1 MFDRITKRIVSIF
14 AAAVLTMSNITSVYA
29 VDSVPEQEDS
39 DLTHQTI
46 ELYPDEESDEKTVT
60 LEGLMPEDAEATA
73 VDVSDEHEGIA
84 AYDITIT
91 DGWKEYQPGED
102 NPIKV
107 EIVDPVITESIALW
121 HIHDDGTREQIFDFT
136 AEDGKVVFYA
146 TGFSVYEIV
155 DAPAHKDSTITPV
168 MAKKMAD
175 LESDDAED
183 GFYIYVE
190 YKTKKTDTL
199 KRIYVT
205 NEIDTTN
212 SRNSFKVATYN
223 SFSDVAA
230 NSSKLKWYLEKEGN
244 NYYLSTDTTGGRK
257 YVKRKNEKNDKK
269 GVELV
274 DKASATKFTIDN
286 DADSYT
292 DTNSGTTID
301 VAPADAFH
309 LKDGNTKYYLQ
320 WSNSGSGVRFFDTI
334 PNPNELLMNYRLVF
348 YYASSFGLPNDYCNL
363 DGKSYGLMEHTSGSS
378 YGYGL
383 AAGDS
388 APGTKLYQ
396 LPVLDEAH
404 NERVL
409 YVTESS
415 DITKWTFVNKSE
427 DNYYLRSDEGTYLKC
442 DDAGTLSMTSDS
454 EQATAFK
461 VLPNTDKSVRL
472 KAGDYYIHFDSTSYS
487 FEASTEAT
495 NLYFVLE
502 STVPGSDKLTCT
514 AKMIS
519 VSDGEIAKDGA
530 QVIVYTRVWDDVNK
544 KYIYYAVDHNGTL
557 CQVYAYGD
565 KIMWLDDTMNTLLW
579 EFSVYYDDD
588 GNENGY
594 YDLRN
599 TFSDKYIAPQ
609 RTGNQTL
616 SDDKIGILM
625 QGREYKVDPQTNKVT
640 YGEYY
645 SNIIAWDNG
654 IKQYVA
660 LAADKENG
668 TVKTVS
674 FAKADTFYFATFDDT
689 STSGSDIARLHEVE
703 TVDNTEYGIT
713 MRMIDFTPNDGDKN
727 AAGSSITK
735 TYFGYSDNQ
744 KGLLSD
750 SLNANG
756 HPDVKKSTVYY
767 YDGAYYVKR
776 NGKYYDSND
785 KEVSFPEDAELVSM
799 VGTDFGNAFNDA
811 DLTNHIF
818 VESIHKSTGY
828 FEYDSCQNFATLVPD
843 GSGLVQQTDKNHN
856 PLYVDKD
863 GKLTTAQFT
872 DGVENEPIYDFTVY
886 RELGT
891 MESNLPTRKHGQF
904 LPYNYIKPNSFS
916 KENPQNLYDV
926 LSVHNN
932 WNTGILDDKNPR
944 KYEKLYTVYRNE
956 NGTEKKEADY
966 YLGMEMEAT
975 FVQTPSG
982 LDAWGNDVIFEFTGD
997 DDFWLYVDNELVLDL
1012 GGIHSAEY
1020 GKVNF
1025 RTGKVDVNGNKTTLR
1040 QIFKD
1045 HYKAKGHTEAEAEA
1059 YAKEI
1064 FEYNDEPKADN
1075 QGYVFKD
1082 YTTHTM
1088 KVYYMERGAGA
1099 SNLHMRFN
1107 LSAVTPGNVLFAKT
1121 LSGVGD
1127 GDDMDLSL
1135 VEYPFQIFYKVQES
1149 DERWIP
1155 LSDKDESGK
1164 ISVKYQNSTQTVRY
1178 ASTYVPPSGGKPYDN
1193 VFFLVPG
1200 RNIEINFPD
1209 NAMYYYVVECA
1220 VNSDIY
1226 DLNNPTANNG
1236 TVHLQTIEVF
1246 GNIKDLKTA
1255 AAQVS
1260 MQPTIAFDNKLQTG
1274 MVRTLNIKKNLYNEN
1289 YDDSKTDA
1297 QNEGNLLRYDPKA
1310 TTGLSTVDN
1319 TRFKYRLSF
1328 YDEASKKWEPADLH
1342 RYYLTDPEGYFVV
1355 WEPDT
1360 SNPGE
1365 GWYERYNIGT
1375 DETPVYVTD
1384 ASTLSQEQKQNITIY
1399 TSRFGAIDDVPA
1411 GYTVKV
1417 PGLIVGTKFLVEE
1430 RDYEIPVGYDLIKYK
1445 CRSALVNGSEEQNS
1459 YQTLSADESAGMI
1472 VGGSDAFMD
1481 VSNRRGIGLE
1491 ADKVWSDADFT
1502 SSHDKI
1508 YVAVFLGDSTVPL
1521 PGTVIE
1527 LESPETRAKYF
1538 FESLQPGYSLSDYHI
1553 YEVKLEGA
1561 VVQKANADD
1570 KIGKVTSY
1578 TSLTKLESGDMLDNF
1593 RVEDNAGNPVYDDY
1607 TVSYAVGQEVA
1618 TGETGNA
1625 NVRIDT
1631 IHNKRKGGLEIN
1643 LYQWNTSTDPS
1654 SAETPLSGGKFEI
1667 TVNSVTKTYESDG
1680 SGNVTVLY
1688 GLQSGDEI
1696 TVREIVSPRG
1706 FVGMKEPVSFTITGY
1721 DGNYSIDSW
1730 NNVNDTVDAP
1740 DDVDVN
1746 NKADGRNWAE
1756 YSTEESV
1763 MIAKIDIYNKPFTF
1777 NVKKIDGSTRAPLEG
1792 VEFRLFKDASILGVM
1807 QKAFDPMAGYE
1818 SLMTDNAGIIPKI
1831 DNTLPPLKDNK
1842 RYYLT
1847 ESRPKDGYAVLEEDV
1862 IFTVSQLGI
1871 IDCENS
1877 ELLTISEEQIGNT
1890 LHVTYTISVPNTTSS
1905 SEYYF
1910 SIEKLSLL
1918 DSYIHSTDDEQKFI
1932 FRVDYFVE
1940 TDTHNPAS
1948 TFYVTLNANGDYTL
1962 AGDLPSTDKYS
1973 YNRSANTV
1981 TASYTPYEGA
1991 EAESYTFVPAVRRG
2005 SRTVK
2010 VLQKGLYKVT
2020 EITSW
2025 SKTDYDFWSGSNVYK
2040 GTDSSKAEAQGTAA
2054 MDGNDPYVLF
2064 RITDTDTDKA
2074 NAAAVSFTN
2083 TETEYAY
2090 LSSQAYAENKISR
2103 STT

>member
-1 MFDRITKRIVSIF
+1 MFEKLAKKAVSLLAAIV
-14 AAAVLTMSNITSVYA
+14 MSSSSVSPVYA
-29 VDSVPEQEDS
+29 EDIVTTEAVTEAATEEVS
-39 DLTHQTI
+39 DLTFQSL
-46 ELYPDEESDEKTVT
+46 ELYPNGEEAEQVVALD
-60 LEGLMPEDAEATA
+60 GLMPEGAEATA

-91 DGWKEYQPGED
+91 DGENDYQPGEE
-102 NPIKV
+102 NPILV
-107 EIVDPVITESIALW
+107 EITDPVITENITLW
-121 HIHDDGTREQIFDFT
+121 HILDDGTREQIFDFT
-136 AEDGKVVFYA
+136 AEDGKVSFYA

-155 DAPAHKDSTITPV
+155 EDPDVKQVEPNVVPEIVDSV
-168 MAKKMAD
+168 DGLVSEKAAD
-175 LESDDAED
+175 GLYMVLYQGGD
-183 GFYIYVE
+183 GYTL
-190 YKTKKTDTL
+190 TKKGY
-199 KRIYVT
+199 IT
-205 NEIDTTN
+205 NGINNNKAFIISNYNTIAEVNNN
-212 SRNSFKVATYN
+212 SDS
-223 SFSDVAA
+223 
-230 NSSKLKWYLEKEGN
+230 LKWYIETVENENCYYIYTYQNGQKMYIKRDPSTNKGN
-244 NYYLSTDTTGGRK
+244 SVSLNSSSG
-257 YVKRKNEKNDKK
+257 
-269 GVELV
+269 
-274 DKASATKFTIDN
+274 TKFVIDN
-286 DADSYT
+286 NDDVFTGKNRSGNAYN
-292 DTNSGTTID
+292 TNGELFEGQN
-301 VAPADAFH
+301 VPPLNAFH
-309 LKDGNTKYYLQ
+309 LKDKDATKYLQ
-320 WSNSGSGVRFFDTI
+320 YSNGGGGLRFYALPDDDYAK
-334 PNPNELLMNYRLVF
+334 PNYRLEI
-348 YYASSFGLPNDYCNL
+348 YYASSFLPHYSDDPYKLNN
-363 DGKSYGLMEHTSGSS
+363 KSYGLMEHTSGSS

-388 APGTKLYQ
+388 VPGTKLYQ

-442 DDAGTLSMTSDS
+442 DDAGALSMTSDS

-461 VLPNTDKSVRL
+461 VLPNSDNSVRL
-472 KAGDYYIHFDSTSYS
+472 KSGDYYIHFNGTS
-487 FEASTEAT
+487 FEASTSST
-495 NLYFVLE
+495 DLYFVME
-502 STVPGSDKLTCT
+502 SSVPGSDSLTCT
-514 AKMIS
+514 AEMIS

-530 QVIVYTRVWDDVNK
+530 QVIVYTRVWDEDEK
-544 KYIYYAVDHNGTL
+544 KYNYYAIDHNGSL
-557 CQVYAYGD
+557 KQVYAYGD

-579 EFSVYYDDD
+579 EFSVYYNSD
-588 GNENGY
+588 GTENGY

-609 RTGNQTL
+609 RTSNQTL
-616 SDDKIGILM
+616 SDDTIGILM
-625 QGREYKVDPQTNKVT
+625 QGREYKEKDGKIY

-645 SNIIAWDNG
+645 SNILAWDNG

-660 LAADKENG
+660 LAADKASG
-668 TVKTVS
+668 TIKTVP
-674 FAKADTFYFATFDDT
+674 FANADTFYFATFDDS
-689 STSGSDIARLHEVE
+689 STSGSSVARLHEVA

-713 MRMIDFTPNDGDKN
+713 MRMIDFGDDSKSN
-727 AAGSSITK
+727 SSGSDITSN
-735 TYFGYSDNQ
+735 YFGGNTANT
-744 KGLLSD
+744 KGLLSASMD
-750 SLNANG
+750 ENG
-756 HPDVKKSTVYY
+756 HPKVAKTSCAGNDFDAAF
-767 YDGAYYVKR
+767 DGAV
-776 NGKYYDSND
+776 
-785 KEVSFPEDAELVSM
+785 
-799 VGTDFGNAFNDA
+799 
-811 DLTNHIF
+811 LTNHIF
-818 VESIHKSTGY
+818 IESIHNSTGY

-863 GKLTTAQFT
+863 GKLTTAST
-872 DGVENEPIYDFTVY
+872 TEGVANEPIYDFTVY

-891 MESNLPTRKHGQF
+891 MESDMPTRKHGQF

-916 KENPQNLYDV
+916 TLNPQNLYDV
-926 LSVHNN
+926 LSVYNN
-932 WNTGILDDKNPR
+932 REKGLLDDTDPR
-944 KYEKLYTVYRNE
+944 KYEKLYTVYSNE
-956 NGTEKKEADY
+956 SGTENKQADY
-966 YLGMEMEAT
+966 YLGMEMDAT

-997 DDFWLYVDNELVLDL
+997 DDFWLYVDGELVLDL

-1025 RTGKVDVNGNKTTLR
+1025 RTGNVDVNGTKTTLR

-1045 HYKAKGHTEAEAEA
+1045 HYKAKGHDEAEAEA
-1059 YAKEI
+1059 YVNGI
-1064 FEYNDEPKADN
+1064 FEYNKEKEAAN

-1082 YTTHTM
+1082 YTTHEM

-1121 LSGVGD
+1121 LSGAENS
-1127 GDDMDLSL
+1127 DMDFSL
-1135 VEYPFQIFYKVQES
+1135 VEYPFQIFYKIQES
-1149 DERWIP
+1149 DEHWIP
-1155 LSDKDESGK
+1155 LTDTDTSGNV
-1164 ISVKYQNSTQTVRY
+1164 SVKYQSSTQTVRY
-1178 ASTYVPPSGGKPYDN
+1178 ASTYVPPSGVKTYDN

-1200 RNIEINFPD
+1200 RNIEISFPD
-1209 NAMYYYVVECA
+1209 EAMYYYVVECA
-1220 VNSDIY
+1220 VNSEIY
-1226 DLNNPTANNG
+1226 DLDNPTANNG
-1236 TVHLQTIEVF
+1236 TVNLESVVVS
-1246 GNIKDLKTA
+1246 GNIKDLKTES
-1255 AAQVS
+1255 AQVG

-1289 YDDSKTDA
+1289 YDDSKTEA
-1297 QNEGNLLRYDPKA
+1297 QNEENLLRYDPKA

-1342 RYYLTDPEGYFVV
+1342 RYYLTDPDGYFVV

-1375 DETPVYVTD
+1375 EDAPVYVND
-1384 ASTLSQEQKQNITIY
+1384 VATLTQKQKQDITIY

-1417 PGLIVGTKFLVEE
+1417 PGLIVGTKFMVEE
-1430 RDYEIPVGYDLIKYK
+1430 RDYEIPVGYDLKKYK

-1459 YQTLSADESAGMI
+1459 YQTLSEDESAGMI

-1481 VSNRRGIGLE
+1481 VINRRGIGLE
-1491 ADKVWSDADFT
+1491 ANKVWSDADFT

-1521 PGTVIE
+1521 PGTVLE

-1538 FESLQPGYSLSDYHI
+1538 FESLQSGCSLSDYHI
-1553 YEVKLEGA
+1553 YEVKVEGA
-1561 VVQKANADD
+1561 VVSKANADD

-1680 SGNVTVLY
+1680 SGNVTILY
-1688 GLQSGDEI
+1688 GLQSGDVV
-1696 TVREIVSPRG
+1696 TVREISSPRG
-1706 FVGMKEPVSFTITGY
+1706 FIGMKEPVSFTITGS
-1721 DGNYSIDSW
+1721 DGNYSIASW
-1730 NNVNDTVDAP
+1730 NNENDS
-1740 DDVDVN
+1740 DDDEN
-1746 NKADGRNWAE
+1746 NKSDGRNWAE

-1777 NVKKIDGSTRAPLEG
+1777 DVKKIDGTTRVPLDN
-1792 VEFRLFKDASILGVM
+1792 VEFRLYKDASILGVM

-1818 SLMTDNAGIIPKI
+1818 SLLTDANGIIPKV

-1842 RYYLT
+1842 RYYLM
-1847 ESRPKDGYAVLEEDV
+1847 ESRPKEGYAKLQEDV
-1862 IFTVSQLGI
+1862 IFTISPLGVI
-1871 IDCENS
+1871 ECENE
-1877 ELLTISEEQIGNT
+1877 ELLEKKEEQIGNT

-1905 SEYYF
+1905 SEYF
-1910 SIEKLSLL
+1910 FNIEKLSLL
-1918 DSYIHSTDDEQKFI
+1918 DSFIHNSDDEQKYV
-1932 FRVDYFVE
+1932 FRVDYYGE

-1948 TFYVTLNANGDYTL
+1948 SFYVTMNANGSYTFE
-1962 AGDLPSTDKYS
+1962 GDSPLPSTSKYS
-1973 YNRSANTV
+1973 YNKSANTV
-1981 TASYTPYEGA
+1981 TVTYTPNGGTET
-1991 EAESYTFVPAVRRG
+1991 EYTFVPIVRRG
-2005 SRTVK
+2005 IRNVK
-2010 VLQKGLYKVT
+2010 VFQKGLYKVT
-2020 EITSW
+2020 ELTSW
-2025 SKTDYDFWSGSNVYK
+2025 SKTDYDFWLGSNVYK
-2040 GTDSSKAEAQGTAA
+2040 GSDSSKMIEQGTDA
-2054 MDGNDPYVLF
+2054 MSGSDPYVWF
-2064 RITDTDTDKA
+2064 KITDTDTVKD
-2074 NAAAVSFTN
+2074 NAATASFTN

-2090 LSSQAYAENKISR
+2090 LSSQAYAENKIKR
-2103 STT
+2103 SST

>member
-121 HIHDDGTREQIFDFT
+121 HIHDDGTREQLFDFT
-136 AEDGKVVFYA
+136 AEDGKVSFYA

-155 DAPAHKDSTITPV
+155 EDDFGVLGDEQIWFKMTDIADLSSFDGESNGLYISNKVGNYATSILYDFDTNNVNSRKGIKKSDAVSLDTLNGTEN
-168 MAKKMAD
+168 AKKKGAVPYFF
-175 LESDDAED
+175 ESAGNGNYYIFCND
-183 GFYIYVE
+183 GEKKYVVQSSNSLKFIDNQAQATAFKVE
-190 YKTKKTDTL
+190 YYDANDIEKGF
-199 KRIYVT
+199 RIVG
-205 NEIDTTN
+205 
-212 SRNSFKVATYN
+212 
-223 SFSDVAA
+223 A
-230 NSSKLKWYLEKEGN
+230 NSYCWNSQGN
-244 NYYLSTDTTGGRK
+244 NT
-257 YVKRKNEKNDKK
+257 
-269 GVELV
+269 
-274 DKASATKFTIDN
+274 
-286 DADSYT
+286 
-292 DTNSGTTID
+292 
-301 VAPADAFH
+301 
-309 LKDGNTKYYLQ
+309 
-320 WSNSGSGVRFFDTI
+320 
-334 PNPNELLMNYRLVF
+334 
-348 YYASSFGLPNDYCNL
+348 
-363 DGKSYGLMEHTSGSS
+363 GKSFAAYNNLNDPWANFYFWYAKYPDDYLGINGKTYGLMEHTSGSS

-383 AAGDS
+383 TAGDS

-442 DDAGTLSMTSDS
+442 DDAGALSMTSDS

-487 FEASTEAT
+487 FGASTEAT

-530 QVIVYTRVWDDVNK
+530 QVIVYTRVWDDVSK

-579 EFSVYYDDD
+579 EFSVYYDGD

-625 QGREYKVDPQTNKVT
+625 QGREYKEKDGKVY
-640 YGEYY
+640 YGEYF
-645 SNIIAWDNG
+645 SNILAWDNG

-668 TVKTVS
+668 IVKTVS

-713 MRMIDFTPNDGDKN
+713 MRMIDFTPNDGDKK
-727 AAGSSITK
+727 AAGGSITK
-735 TYFGYSDNQ
+735 TYFGYSENQ

-799 VGTDFGNAFNDA
+799 VGADFGNAFNDA

-904 LPYNYIKPNSFS
+904 LPYNYIKPDSFS
-916 KENPQNLYDV
+916 VLNPQNLYDV

-1121 LSGVGD
+1121 LSGAENS
-1127 GDDMDLSL
+1127 DMDFSL
-1135 VEYPFQIFYKVQES
+1135 VEYPFQIFYKIQES
-1149 DERWIP
+1149 DEHWIA
-1155 LSDKDESGK
+1155 LTDMDTNGNV
-1164 ISVKYQNSTQTVRY
+1164 SVKYQNSTQTVRY
-1178 ASTYVPPSGGKPYDN
+1178 ASTYVPPSGGAPYDN

-1209 NAMYYYVVECA
+1209 EAMYYYVVECA

-1226 DLNNPTANNG
+1226 NLDNPTANNG
-1236 TVHLQTIEVF
+1236 AVNLESVVVS

-1260 MQPTIAFDNKLQTG
+1260 MQPTIAFDNKLKSG

-1384 ASTLSQEQKQNITIY
+1384 VSTLSQEQKQNITIY

-1521 PGTVIE
+1521 PGTVLE

-1553 YEVKLEGA
+1553 YEVKVEGA
-1561 VVQKANADD
+1561 VVSKANADD

-1578 TSLTKLESGDMLDNF
+1578 TSLTKLGNGEMLSGFSVTDNDGDT
-1593 RVEDNAGNPVYDDY
+1593 VTDDY

-1777 NVKKIDGSTRAPLEG
+1777 NVKKIDGSTREPLEG

-2040 GTDSSKAEAQGTAA
+2040 GTDSSKTEAQGTAA

-2074 NAAAVSFTN
+2074 NAAAVSFMN

>member
-29 VDSVPEQEDS
+29 VDSVPEQEGS

-155 DAPAHKDSTITPV
+155 EQNLVVPEGYGWQKITDV
-168 MAKKMAD
+168 
-175 LESDDAED
+175 AELASYDENSNGLYISHTD
-183 GFYIYVE
+183 GFYFTNQTYNPNPKAGRTGIK
-190 YKTKKTDTL
+190 KTKESDGTKP
-199 KRIYVT
+199 
-205 NEIDTTN
+205 IDTRRAIELGAKAFYFEKVSENDLEQYYVYFIDSSSNKNYIYNNPNDSLTFSTSN
-212 SRNSFKVATYN
+212 KTAFKFATYSTGISAQSMTN
-223 SFSDVAA
+223 TSKYWNQQGDANGNGFCAFGLNKGGSF
-230 NSSKLKWYLEKEGN
+230 LFWY
-244 NYYLSTDTTGGRK
+244 
-257 YVKRKNEKNDKK
+257 YV
-269 GVELV
+269 
-274 DKASATKFTIDN
+274 
-286 DADSYT
+286 
-292 DTNSGTTID
+292 
-301 VAPADAFH
+301 P
-309 LKDGNTKYYLQ
+309 
-320 WSNSGSGVRFFDTI
+320 I
-334 PNPNELLMNYRLVF
+334 PNDPYQLNN
-348 YYASSFGLPNDYCNL
+348 
-363 DGKSYGLMEHTSGSS
+363 KSYGLMEHTSGSS

-442 DDAGTLSMTSDS
+442 DDAGALSMTSDS

-645 SNIIAWDNG
+645 SNIIAWDNA

-660 LAADKENG
+660 LDADRNNG

-674 FAKADTFYFATFDDT
+674 LANAATFYFATFDDPNI
-689 STSGSDIARLHEVE
+689 SGSSTAKLHEVE

-713 MRMIDFTPNDGDKN
+713 MRMIDFGDDNYIDSGHSEITNDYFGGDK
-727 AAGSSITK
+727 AATR
-735 TYFGYSDNQ
+735 
-744 KGLLSD
+744 GLLSN
-750 SLNANG
+750 SLDEDG
-756 HPDVKKSTVYY
+756 HPIVAKTSC
-767 YDGAYYVKR
+767 A
-776 NGKYYDSND
+776 GK
-785 KEVSFPEDAELVSM
+785 
-799 VGTDFGNAFNDA
+799 DFGDAFANAV
-811 DLTNHIF
+811 LTNHIF
-818 VESIHKSTGY
+818 IESVHKSTGY
-828 FEYDSCQNFATLVPD
+828 FEYNSCQNFATLMPD
-843 GSGLVQQTDKNHN
+843 GSTTLVQQTDKNHN

-891 MESNLPTRKHGQF
+891 REKDKGETIKHGQF
-904 LPYNYIKPNSFS
+904 FPYDRLVAGQYSVDNPYNLYKVSARRDKPND
-916 KENPQNLYDV
+916 NL
-926 LSVHNN
+926 
-932 WNTGILDDKNPR
+932 LDPDDPR
-944 KYEKLYTVYRNE
+944 NYEKLLTVGDRP
-956 NGTEKKEADY
+956 DY

-1149 DERWIP
+1149 DEHWIP

-1178 ASTYVPPSGGKPYDN
+1178 ASTYVPPSGGDPYDN

-1226 DLNNPTANNG
+1226 DLNDPTANNG

-1255 AAQVS
+1255 AAKVS
-1260 MQPTIAFDNKLQTG
+1260 RQPTIAFDNKLQTG

-1384 ASTLSQEQKQNITIY
+1384 VSTLSQEQKQNITIY

-1502 SSHDKI
+1502 SWHDKI

-1521 PGTVIE
+1521 PGTVLE

-1538 FESLQPGYSLSDYHI
+1538 FESLQSGYLLSDYHI
-1553 YEVKLEGA
+1553 YEVELEGA
-1561 VVQKANADD
+1561 VVSKANADD

-1643 LYQWNTSTDPS
+1643 LYQWNTSADPD

-1680 SGNVTVLY
+1680 SGNITVLY

-1756 YSTEESV
+1756 YSTTESV

-1792 VEFRLFKDASILGVM
+1792 VEFRLYKDASILGVM

-1973 YNRSANTV
+1973 YNSSANTV

>member
-155 DAPAHKDSTITPV
+155 ANALQDEGFWKQI
-168 MAKKMAD
+168 AD
-175 LESDDAED
+175 MGED
-183 GFYIYVE
+183 GFDV
-190 YKTKKTDTL
+190 
-199 KRIYVT
+199 
-205 NEIDTTN
+205 
-212 SRNSFKVATYN
+212 SFLA
-223 SFSDVAA
+223 
-230 NSSKLKWYLEKEGN
+230 SKSPNVPN
-244 NYYLSTDTTGGRK
+244 NP
-257 YVKRKNEKNDKK
+257 DKK
-269 GVELV
+269 GPYYFNYNIHTNADDSSLQSGRSGIKSSKQN
-274 DKASATKFTIDN
+274 DSSSATKIYFEPSGVSTNQFYVYFKESDASVKKNYIEMYAGTSSTFGVNRAGLRFAENDDDKTLFTLEKHISN
-286 DADSYT
+286 NYIRIFAK
-292 DTNSGTTID
+292 
-301 VAPADAFH
+301 V
-309 LKDGNTKYYLQ
+309 GNTTYIWIRNGKDNYDKIGTVVGYRKDD
-320 WSNSGSGVRFFDTI
+320 N
-334 PNPNELLMNYRLVF
+334 NEDGGTVWML
-348 YYASSFGLPNDYCNL
+348 L
-363 DGKSYGLMEHTSGSS
+363 DGISNDDPYKLNNKSYGLMEHTSGSS

-396 LPVLDEAH
+396 LPVLDEDH

-442 DDAGTLSMTSDS
+442 DDAGALSMTSDS

-579 EFSVYYDDD
+579 EFSVYYDGD

-645 SNIIAWDNG
+645 SNIIAWDNA

-660 LAADKENG
+660 LDADRNNG

-674 FAKADTFYFATFDDT
+674 LANAATFYFATFDDPNI
-689 STSGSDIARLHEVE
+689 SGSSTAKLHEVE

-713 MRMIDFTPNDGDKN
+713 MRMIDFGDDNYIDSGHSEITNDYFGGDK
-727 AAGSSITK
+727 AATR
-735 TYFGYSDNQ
+735 
-744 KGLLSD
+744 GLLSN
-750 SLNANG
+750 SLDEDG
-756 HPDVKKSTVYY
+756 HPIVAKTSC
-767 YDGAYYVKR
+767 A
-776 NGKYYDSND
+776 GK
-785 KEVSFPEDAELVSM
+785 
-799 VGTDFGNAFNDA
+799 DFGDAFANAV
-811 DLTNHIF
+811 LTNHIF
-818 VESIHKSTGY
+818 IESVHKSTGY
-828 FEYDSCQNFATLVPD
+828 FEYNSCQNFATLMPD
-843 GSGLVQQTDKNHN
+843 GSTTLVQQTDKNHN

-891 MESNLPTRKHGQF
+891 REKDKGETIKHGQF
-904 LPYNYIKPNSFS
+904 FPYDRLVAGQYSVDNPYNLYKVSARRDKPND
-916 KENPQNLYDV
+916 NL
-926 LSVHNN
+926 
-932 WNTGILDDKNPR
+932 LDPDDPR
-944 KYEKLYTVYRNE
+944 NYEKLLTVGDRP
-956 NGTEKKEADY
+956 DY

-1064 FEYNDEPKADN
+1064 FEYNDELKADN

-1178 ASTYVPPSGGKPYDN
+1178 ASTYVPPSGGDPYDN

-1226 DLNNPTANNG
+1226 DLNDPTANNG

-1255 AAQVS
+1255 AAKVS
-1260 MQPTIAFDNKLQTG
+1260 RQPTIAFDNKLQTG

-1355 WEPDT
+1355 WVPDT

-1384 ASTLSQEQKQNITIY
+1384 VSTLSQEQKQNITIY

-1502 SSHDKI
+1502 SWHDKI

-1521 PGTVIE
+1521 PGTVLE

-1578 TSLTKLESGDMLDNF
+1578 TSLTKLGNGEMLSGFSVIDNDGDT
-1593 RVEDNAGNPVYDDY
+1593 VTDDF
-1607 TVSYAVGQEVA
+1607 TVGYAVGDEVA

-1680 SGNVTVLY
+1680 SGNITVLY

-1756 YSTEESV
+1756 YSTTESV

-1792 VEFRLFKDASILGVM
+1792 VEFRLYKDASILGVM

-1871 IDCENS
+1871 VDCENS

-1991 EAESYTFVPAVRRG
+1991 EAESYIFVPAVRRG
-2005 SRTVK
+2005 SRNVK